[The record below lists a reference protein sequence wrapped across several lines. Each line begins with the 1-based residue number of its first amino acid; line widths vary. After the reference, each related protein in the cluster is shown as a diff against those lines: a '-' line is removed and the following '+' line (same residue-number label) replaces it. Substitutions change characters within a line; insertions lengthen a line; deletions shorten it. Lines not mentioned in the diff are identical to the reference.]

1 MPPWAAAA
9 AIGAAVVGGVASNRA
24 ANKAADANQK
34 AIDANAYQGQ
44 IATDQYDDYKN
55 TYRPLEHNL
64 ASEVQSYD
72 TPQAYQRAAGNAQ
85 ARVAQQFGLA
95 QQRLTRTPGF
105 DPSSAAA
112 QAAHTDLERHAA
124 ATSAAEQNRA
134 REQVHDKGFA
144 RKLDIAGLGRGLVTN
159 ASTGFANAS
168 ATASH
173 IAHANSV
180 EANQTASG
188 VGAAVGGIINSIGKA
203 NSGGF
208 GLNGAANYNNWAAS
222 NAGVAASTGLSTSDL
237 QSAF

>member
-1 MPPWAAAA
+1 MPWAAVG

-64 ASEVQSYD
+64 VSAVQSYD

-95 QQRLTRTPGF
+95 QERLSRTPGF

-112 QAAHTDLERHAA
+112 QAAQTDLALHAA
-124 ATSAAEQNRA
+124 AMSAAEQNRA

-144 RKLDIAGLGRGLVTN
+144 RKLDIVGVGRGLVTN

-168 ATASH
+168 ATASN
-173 IAHANSV
+173 IAHANAVS
-180 EANQTASG
+180 ANQTASG
-188 VGAAVGGIINSIGKA
+188 VGAAVGGIVNGLSKA
-203 NSGGF
+203 NLGGF
-208 GLNGAANYNNWAAS
+208 GLNGAANYNQWAAN
-222 NAGVAASTGLSTSDL
+222 NAGVATSTGLPISDL